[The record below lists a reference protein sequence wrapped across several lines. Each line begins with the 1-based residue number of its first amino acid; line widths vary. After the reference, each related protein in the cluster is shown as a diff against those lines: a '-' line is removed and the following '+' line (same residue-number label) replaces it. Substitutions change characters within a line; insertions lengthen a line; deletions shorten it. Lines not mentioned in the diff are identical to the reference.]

1 MNWRRGKSRTW
12 IVGGLLLSTVVGCS
26 SSDPIQPNNGN
37 VTLLATPAPAYA
49 DQYQWARMQI
59 DQITVR
65 PLDPL
70 VNSYLAIPLGLLQA
84 PEPFDVRSTAPV
96 TIGIVPLKVG
106 SYVVENIRISG
117 LSLNL
122 PATAPQ
128 APVGCSGSD
137 LVSVRVAGAL
147 LMSFPTPQQIQ
158 VSVDGTSTLS
168 VVVDGPG
175 LVTMLTNQP
184 YTCGA
189 QTFPPPTSAQLAQF
203 ISVN

>member
-1 MNWRRGKSRTW
+1 
-12 IVGGLLLSTVVGCS
+12 VGCS
-26 SSDPIQPNNGN
+26 SNDPIQPNNGN
-37 VTLLATPAPAYA
+37 VTLLANTAPAYA

-70 VNSYLAIPLGLLQA
+70 VNSYLPIPLGLLQA

-106 SYVVENIRISG
+106 SYEVETIRISG
-117 LSLNL
+117 LSLNF
-122 PATAPQ
+122 TAAAPLNPSGCCPPQ
-128 APVGCSGSD
+128 DPSGCVEND

-147 LMSFPTPQQIQ
+147 LMDFPNPPVVQ

-168 VVVDGPG
+168 VAVDGPG

-189 QTFPPPTSAQLAQF
+189 QTFPPPTSAQLVQF